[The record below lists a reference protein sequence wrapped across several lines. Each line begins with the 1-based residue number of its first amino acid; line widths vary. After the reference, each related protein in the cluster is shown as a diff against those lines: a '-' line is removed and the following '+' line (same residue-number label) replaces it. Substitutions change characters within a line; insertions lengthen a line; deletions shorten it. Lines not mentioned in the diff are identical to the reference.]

1 MLAQY
6 CIAEPALLMMLAF
19 VANLYIDLGEH
30 ETPCNGSSRG
40 CFCVLKG
47 ANSKKSL

>member
-6 CIAEPALLMMLAF
+6 CINELASLMILTL

-30 ETPCNGSSRG
+30 ETPYTGISRG
-40 CFCVLKG
+40 CFCVFRG

>member
-6 CIAEPALLMMLAF
+6 CIAELALLMILTF

-30 ETPCNGSSRG
+30 ETPCRGNSRD
-40 CFCVLKG
+40 CFCVLRG